1 MILTLCTACA
11 APLPDEPDDAVQCA
25 ECATRYCSERCE
37 RYDRR
42 RGGHGKICGA
52 IASGGGAEQYNAD
65 KKYAEAVADAVE
77 ECADDTEGQTCFICM
92 EDGSEEGLVRGCSCR
107 GAAGFAHVSCL
118 ARQAKILVE
127 EAEERDLLGDAFHA
141 RWARW
146 YSCRLCEQDYHGVVR
161 CALGW
166 ACWKTYLGRP
176 EADELRHLAMNVLG
190 TGLYAAEH
198 HDDALS
204 VYEAEL
210 ATKRRLGV
218 SEETILAVQSNLAS
232 TYQMLG
238 RFEEASS
245 MYREVYS
252 GYLRLL
258 GAEHENTIILATNYA
273 DSLVALEGFEEAKSL
288 MRKTMPVARR
298 VFGESNE
305 ITLRMKQ
312 TYAIAL
318 YKDPGA
324 TLDDL
329 REAVTTLED
338 TARIARRVLGPSH
351 PTTEDIALDL
361 RNARAALAA
370 RDVEALRVGAMRV

>member
-1 MILTLCTACA
+1 
-11 APLPDEPDDAVQCA
+11 
-25 ECATRYCSERCE
+25 
-37 RYDRR
+37 
-42 RGGHGKICGA
+42 
-52 IASGGGAEQYNAD
+52 
-65 KKYAEAVADAVE
+65 
-77 ECADDTEGQTCFICM
+77 
-92 EDGSEEGLVRGCSCR
+92 
-107 GAAGFAHVSCL
+107 
-118 ARQAKILVE
+118 
-127 EAEERDLLGDAFHA
+127 
-141 RWARW
+141 
-146 YSCRLCEQDYHGVVR
+146 
-161 CALGW
+161 
-166 ACWKTYLGRP
+166 
-176 EADELRHLAMNVLG
+176 MNVLG

-338 TARIARRVLGPSH
+338 VERTTRRVFGGAH
-351 PTTEDIALDL
+351 PITGLIGGRLYV
-361 RNARAALAA
+361 ARETLAA
-370 RDVEALRVGAMRV
+370 FDAP